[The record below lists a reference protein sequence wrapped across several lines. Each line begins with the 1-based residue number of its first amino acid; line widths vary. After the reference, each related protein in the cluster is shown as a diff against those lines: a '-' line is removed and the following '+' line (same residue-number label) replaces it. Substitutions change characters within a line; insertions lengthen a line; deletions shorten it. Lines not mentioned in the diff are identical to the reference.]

1 MAFTLTALASAL
13 QSSLSSFLCR
23 AFLPSTIHTPTQLV
37 LWITGVCCAPHPHL
51 PPALSKI
58 NETALP
64 KLLQFIGQWS
74 KELYI
79 CKKKTKQKNPKSW
92 VQHCVPHVFEAV
104 FLRFS
109 RERQSSGSAS
119 KLAFLSAMP
128 LQG

>member
-1 MAFTLTALASAL
+1 M
-13 QSSLSSFLCR
+13 
-23 AFLPSTIHTPTQLV
+23 
-37 LWITGVCCAPHPHL
+37 
-51 PPALSKI
+51 
-58 NETALP
+58 ALP

-79 CKKKTKQKNPKSW
+79 CKKKTEQKNPKRW
-92 VQHCVPHVFEAV
+92 ARHCMPHVLEAV

-109 RERQSSGSAS
+109 RDRQSSGSAS